1 MFIVYLLFYFA
12 VMGLRKRSF
21 TYSGNPVTW
30 RDAKRKA
37 KKEGRTF
44 SEVVELLLQEYNKAP
59 IWKGVADGKPVP
71 TFPLPTSVRDGY

>member
-1 MFIVYLLFYFA
+1 
-12 VMGLRKRSF
+12 MGIIKRSF
-21 TYSGNPVTW
+21 TYSGNPITW

-59 IWKGVADGKPVP
+59 IWKAVADSKIIP
-71 TFPLPTSVRDGY
+71 TYPPPQN